1 MVRASCTLSAV
12 AADSAGRCAISGLR
26 SLVSGYVARLSSYQF
41 VYAFGPLPVP
51 APGATAHFSAE
62 QARIP
67 RLQTQT
73 ADVH

>member
-26 SLVSGYVARLSSYQF
+26 SLVSGYAARLSSYQF
-41 VYAFGPLPVP
+41 VYASGPPP
-51 APGATAHFSAE
+51 APVLESRVHVFVE
-62 QARIP
+62 QAKLP
-67 RLQTQT
+67 RPHTQT